1 MSVSPFAELIEEA
14 QQFPAIPSRPG
25 GCVPKDAGA
34 IGLARGPRL
43 HGVVLIVA
51 FGDPPAT

>member
-25 GCVPKDAGA
+25 GCVPKDAVA